1 MNTLKRYATMDTL
14 RSGTNI
20 ARAAAVFT
28 KAHPQI
34 GAIALGI
41 ALLVA
46 LRLRRFFGFGK
57 QRSKEKER
65 NNKSWFLS
73 HKFVGLM
80 LVAMPALLLLLH
92 VAVGR
97 ALPRTSTA
105 RYSSKIPPPVLRLLP
120 RHVIYLVDHPSLA
133 VSLGMVVAGLLVMF
147 LVTWAKFVYRVL
159 RSTLVAYVLASSGYG
174 AWAGYRSAPGS
185 TTHYRLA
192 LALAGARRPV
202 AQLLRYL
209 ASPITSFVAH
219 TRLVLAPLLRALAI
233 QSRVIGVLL
242 AQGYWVLGLTKH
254 FAEST
259 VVLIFLLTVALVA
272 LFDAKLELA
281 EARRE
286 LRETRNVVH
295 EEDAVFEE
303 ADADDEEDEYE
314 ENK

>member
-20 ARAAAVFT
+20 ARAAVVFT

-34 GAIALGI
+34 GAMTLGI

-46 LRLRRFFGFGK
+46 LRLRRLFGFGR
-57 QRSKEKER
+57 QRSKEKEKA
-65 NNKSWFLS
+65 NKSWFMS
-73 HKFVGLM
+73 HKSLGLV

-97 ALPRTSTA
+97 ALPRTSTAA

-133 VSLGMVVAGLLVMF
+133 VSLSMFVAGLLVIF

-159 RSTLVAYVLASSGYG
+159 RSTLVAYVVASSGYG
-174 AWAGYRSAPGS
+174 AWTGYRSAPGS

-259 VVLIFLLTVALVA
+259 VVLIGLLTVAVVA

-281 EARRE
+281 AARRE
-286 LRETRNVVH
+286 LRENDLKEVSKNH
-295 EEDAVFEE
+295 
-303 ADADDEEDEYE
+303 
-314 ENK
+314 

>member
-1 MNTLKRYATMDTL
+1 MDTL

-20 ARAAAVFT
+20 ARAAVVFT

-46 LRLRRFFGFGK
+46 LRLRRLFGFGR
-57 QRSKEKER
+57 QRSKEKEKA
-65 NNKSWFLS
+65 NKSWFMS

-97 ALPRTSTA
+97 ALRRTST

-133 VSLGMVVAGLLVMF
+133 VSLGMVVAGLLIIF
-147 LVTWAKFVYRVL
+147 LVTWARFVYRIL

-254 FAEST
+254 FASRRSSSSACSRSRSSRSAT
-259 VVLIFLLTVALVA
+259 
-272 LFDAKLELA
+272 KLELA
-281 EARRE
+281 AARRE
-286 LRETRNVVH
+286 LRERLGS
-295 EEDAVFEE
+295 
-303 ADADDEEDEYE
+303 
-314 ENK
+314 

>member
-20 ARAAAVFT
+20 ARAAVVFT

-34 GAIALGI
+34 GAMTLGI

-46 LRLRRFFGFGK
+46 LRLRRLFGFGR
-57 QRSKEKER
+57 QRSKEKGKT
-65 NNKSWFLS
+65 NKSWFMS
-73 HKFVGLM
+73 HKSLGLV

-97 ALPRTSTA
+97 ALPRTSTAA

-133 VSLGMVVAGLLVMF
+133 VSLSMFVAGLLVIF

-159 RSTLVAYVLASSGYG
+159 RSTLVAYVVASSGYG
-174 AWAGYRSAPGS
+174 AWTGYRSAPGS
-185 TTHYRLA
+185 TMHYR

-259 VVLIFLLTVALVA
+259 VVLIGLLTVAVVA

-281 EARRE
+281 AARRE
-286 LRETRNVVH
+286 LRENDLKEVSKNH
-295 EEDAVFEE
+295 
-303 ADADDEEDEYE
+303 
-314 ENK
+314 

>member
-1 MNTLKRYATMDTL
+1 MNERTYKGEALPMNTLKRYATMDTL

-20 ARAAAVFT
+20 ARAAVVFT

-46 LRLRRFFGFGK
+46 LRLRRLFGFGR
-57 QRSKEKER
+57 QRSKEKDKA
-65 NNKSWFLS
+65 NKSWFMS

-147 LVTWAKFVYRVL
+147 LVTWAKFVYRIL

-174 AWAGYRSAPGS
+174 AWVGYRSAPGS
-185 TTHYRLA
+185 TMHYRLA

-259 VVLIFLLTVALVA
+259 VVLIGLLTVALVA

-281 EARRE
+281 AARRE
-286 LRETRNVVH
+286 LRENDLKEVSK
-295 EEDAVFEE
+295 AG
-303 ADADDEEDEYE
+303 
-314 ENK
+314 

>member
-20 ARAAAVFT
+20 ARAAVVFT

-34 GAIALGI
+34 GAMTLGI

-46 LRLRRFFGFGK
+46 LRLRRLFGFGR
-57 QRSKEKER
+57 QRSKEKEKA
-65 NNKSWFLS
+65 NKSWFMS
-73 HKFVGLM
+73 HKSLGLV

-105 RYSSKIPPPVLRLLP
+105 HYSSKIPPPVLRLLP

-133 VSLGMVVAGLLVMF
+133 VSLSMFVAGLLVIF

-159 RSTLVAYVLASSGYG
+159 RSTLVAYVVASSGYG
-174 AWAGYRSAPGS
+174 AWTGYRSAPGS
-185 TTHYRLA
+185 TMHYRLA

-259 VVLIFLLTVALVA
+259 VVLIGLLTVAVVA
-272 LFDAKLELA
+272 LCDAKLELA
-281 EARRE
+281 AARRE
-286 LRETRNVVH
+286 LRENDLKEVSKNH
-295 EEDAVFEE
+295 
-303 ADADDEEDEYE
+303 
-314 ENK
+314 